1 MKRIATLAVLFL
13 IVPSVALAYDIPQI
27 EGYDM
32 FSATATEL
40 STGEFSLNPVN
51 VFNNILSAVTS
62 EIKSFSGTA
71 AAILIMALLSSTI
84 GTLNFAL
91 GERASG
97 NAAFF
102 AFFTVISGLALT
114 CFWEALGYGTEV
126 IKYMT
131 DFMGK
136 LTPVIIITLFAC
148 CKTASATAF
157 EPVLSS
163 SVLVVSEIITRC
175 LVPLITFSAVLSVA
189 GNVGDKNS
197 ISGFV
202 KIVKSITKWIMALVI
217 TVFTGINAIYGFAS
231 PTLDAV
237 GAKTL
242 KFAVGSLVP
251 VVGGFLS
258 DTLDTVAASG
268 AVVKNA
274 VGASGIVMI
283 CIMCITPIIKLAIMH
298 IMFKLIS
305 AITEPI
311 TDRRISSMLWDMSE
325 AIVAVFGIVVLTAV
339 MFTINICIILRFTA

>member
-1 MKRIATLAVLFL
+1 MKKVIIVVFMLLALN
-13 IVPSVALAYDIPQI
+13 ITANAYEIPSL
-27 EGYDM
+27 EGYDI
-32 FSATATEL
+32 FNETTQKLA
-40 STGEFSLNPVN
+40 GGNFSLNPVE
-51 VFNNILSAVTS
+51 VLNNLIKAVTA
-62 EIKSFSGTA
+62 EIKSFSATA
-71 AAILIMALLSSTI
+71 VVILVMALLSSSVGI
-84 GTLNFAL
+84 LNTAL

-102 AFFTVISGLALT
+102 TFFSVISGLALS
-114 CFWEALGYGTEV
+114 CFSKALGYGIEV
-126 IKYMT
+126 ISYMT
-131 DFMGK
+131 DFMSK

-148 CKTASATAF
+148 CKTASAAAF
-157 EPVLSS
+157 EPILSAA
-163 SVLVVSEIITRC
+163 VVIVSQIITKC

-231 PTLDAV
+231 PALDAV
-237 GAKTL
+237 GARTL
-242 KFAVGSLVP
+242 KFAVGSLIP

-268 AVVKNA
+268 TVVKNA
-274 VGASGIVMI
+274 VGAAGIVMI
-283 CIMCITPIIKLAIMH
+283 CIICITPIIKIAIMQ
-298 IMFKLIS
+298 IIFKLIS

-311 TDRRISSMLWDMSE
+311 ADKRISVMLWDMSE

>member
-1 MKRIATLAVLFL
+1 MKRIAVIL
-13 IVPSVALAYDIPQI
+13 IILIIFPTMTFAYEIPDID
-27 EGYDM
+27 GYDM
-32 FSATATEL
+32 FSETAKSL
-40 STGEFSLNPVN
+40 STGKFSLNPVE
-51 VFNNILSAVTS
+51 VFNNVIKSLTS
-62 EIKSFSGTA
+62 EVKAFSVTA
-71 AAILIMALLSSTI
+71 AAILVMTLLSSTM
-84 GTLNFAL
+84 GTLNSAL
-91 GERASG
+91 GDRASS

-102 AFFTVISGLALT
+102 TFFTVISGLALS
-114 CFWEALGYGTEV
+114 CFSKALGYGIEV
-126 IKYMT
+126 ISYMT
-131 DFMGK
+131 DFMSK
-136 LTPVIIITLFAC
+136 LTPIIIITLFAC
-148 CKTASATAF
+148 CKSASAAAF

-163 SVLVVSEIITRC
+163 AVLIVSEIINRC
-175 LVPLITFSAVLSVA
+175 LVPLISFSAVLSVA

-202 KIVKSITKWIMALVI
+202 RIVKSSTKWIMALVI

-231 PTLDAV
+231 PALDAV

-283 CIMCITPIIKLAIMH
+283 CIICITPIIKLAIMQ

-311 TDRRISSMLWDMSE
+311 TDKRISQMLWDMSE
-325 AIVAVFGIVVLTAV
+325 AIVAVFGVVVLTAV